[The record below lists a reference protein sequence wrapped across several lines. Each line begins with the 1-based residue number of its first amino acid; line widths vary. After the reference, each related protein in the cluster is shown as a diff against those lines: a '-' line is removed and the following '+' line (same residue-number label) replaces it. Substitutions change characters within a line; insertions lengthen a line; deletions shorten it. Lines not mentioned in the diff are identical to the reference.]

1 MRAIKVYVEPAGS
14 KMATERRYWL
24 QSNEAEAAGHPY
36 IAIRPQKR
44 FAKICCDWIT
54 TPPATRVS
62 RPRHSDLF
70 ARMAANHLAR
80 CWPSAKVECLGS
92 YTLLSRVDPAQ
103 AEPIAEDLAALA
115 LMALRQTEKERQP

>member
-1 MRAIKVYVEPAGS
+1 MTAIKVYVEPQGMS
-14 KMATERRYWL
+14 RRRYWL

-54 TPPATRVS
+54 ALPATHARNP
-62 RPRHSDLF
+62 RPSDLF
-70 ARMAANHLAR
+70 ARMATDHMAKF
-80 CWPSAKVECLGS
+80 WPSAKAEYLGS
-92 YTLLSRVDPAQ
+92 YTLVSRVPLTQ

-115 LMALRQTEKERQP
+115 LIALRQTEKERQL